1 MSKIELVE
9 PTDAERGEPAKKRHG
24 WPKGKP
30 RGPRAKA
37 SPEAVKAA
45 ADRAERP
52 SMMSKMKARPN
63 WDSDDFVGVGLDNVD
78 RLRIPDEL
86 VQSLHRDGIA
96 LQWVTRSVRGQE
108 TPQELSKMTRG
119 GWTPVHQSDFDG
131 LLDGLFMPK
140 GQDDAIGVDDC
151 LLVARPVAIH
161 QKAQIQQSREANSRL
176 RIIEEQLGHGI
187 PNVTG
192 SAHPTVRNSIKKSV
206 ERIEVPE

>member
-1 MSKIELVE
+1 MSEIDTLAT
-9 PTDAERGEPAKKRHG
+9 PKKRHG

-30 RGPRAKA
+30 RGPRKA
-37 SPEAVKAA
+37 SPDAVKAA

-52 SMMSKMKARPN
+52 SMLAKMKARPN
-63 WDSDDFVGVGLDNVD
+63 WDSEDFVGVGLDNVD
-78 RLRIPDEL
+78 RLRVPDEI
-86 VQSLHRDGIA
+86 VQALHRDGVA

-140 GQDDAIGVDDC
+140 GHDDVIGVDDC
-151 LLVARPVAIH
+151 MLVARPTSIH
-161 QKAQIQQSREANSRL
+161 QKAMIQQSREANSRL

-192 SAHPTVRNSIKKSV
+192 SAHPTVRNTIKKSV